1 MLISDLLSPQTIISD
16 LKATSKKQALQEIS
30 SYAAAQLNLEDRTIL
45 DALLERERLGSTG
58 VGNGVAVP
66 HAKMVDL
73 DKLYLLFARLS
84 TPVAFDSPD
93 GRPVDLMFLLLTPE
107 NAGGDH
113 LTALAKVSRLLRD
126 EKVCSLL
133 RGSDSAEAIY
143 SAILESEQN

>member
-73 DKLYLLFARLS
+73 DKLYLLFVRLS
-84 TPVAFDSPD
+84 TPVAFDAPD

-126 EKVCSLL
+126 EKFCSLL
-133 RGSDSAEAIY
+133 RGSDGAEAIY

>member
-1 MLISDLLSPQTIISD
+1 MLVSDLLSPQTIIPD

-30 SYAAAQLNLEDRTIL
+30 SYAASQLNLEDRAVL

-58 VGNGVAVP
+58 VGSGVAVP
-66 HAKMVDL
+66 HAKMINL